1 MKREYSSP
9 VMEVEIFEAS
19 EYVAACYTCYYPAKS
34 GGAMYSIGTDSEE
47 IDSNQ
52 SQKGVF
58 YRDLYIE
65 NGKQQGLQL
74 SGRNQDT
81 GVFRDNIC
89 YEGSVKSDSIP
100 QDGYWT
106 GNDLAGY
113 AWQYKKVKVI
123 QKDGI
128 AHVVNPNGTNAS

>member
-9 VMEVEIFEAS
+9 VMEVEVFEAS
-19 EYVAACYTCYYPAKS
+19 EYIAACYECVYPGNS
-34 GGAMYSIGTDSEE
+34 GGAMYSISADSEE
-47 IDSNQ
+47 FDSNQ

-65 NGKQQGLQL
+65 NGKKNGLQL
-74 SGRNQDT
+74 RGKNQDT
-81 GVFRDNIC
+81 GIFRNNIC
-89 YEGSVKSDSIP
+89 YEGSVKSDSKL

-106 GNDLAGY
+106 GNDLAGFT
-113 AWQYKKVKVI
+113 WQYKNVKVI
-123 QKDGI
+123 QQNGI